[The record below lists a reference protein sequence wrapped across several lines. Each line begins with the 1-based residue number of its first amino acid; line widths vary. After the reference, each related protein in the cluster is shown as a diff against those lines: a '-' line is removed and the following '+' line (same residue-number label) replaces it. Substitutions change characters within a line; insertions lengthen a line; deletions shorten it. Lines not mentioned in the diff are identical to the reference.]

1 MAIRRGRMRLGDL
14 LIKQNVLTEED
25 LQKALTKQKGTGKKI
40 GEVLVDEGFITEE
53 AIVHALQMQLGL
65 EVIELATISIP
76 KEVRDLVGVDLLKK
90 YTVVPFEIDSH
101 NANILH
107 LAMADPMDLAAMDD
121 ISIVTDMQ
129 VEPYIASAREIMA
142 CIDRWYGESE
152 TMSAA
157 LRFKQE
163 REALKRTTVE
173 EEETLLDVSDAPI
186 VKLVRSLIEQAVR
199 QRASDIH
206 IEALEDSVRVRYR
219 IDGALSEKMVYENSL
234 LPAISTRIK
243 LMGGMDISE
252 KRKPQDGRMSIVV
265 DRREYD
271 LRISSIPTVHG
282 EKLVLRLSS
291 KMNMNK
297 SKEEL
302 GLSGKDLEQF
312 EQMLSNPFGIIFV
325 TGPTG
330 SGKSTTLYT
339 ALSELNNET
348 VNIVTVEDP
357 VEADLDGINQIQVN
371 TKAGVTFAAALRA
384 ILRQDPDIIMIGE
397 IRDAE
402 TANIAVQASITGHLV
417 VSTLHTN
424 NAAGTLNRM
433 ADMGVERYLIAD
445 SVIGVIAQRLV
456 RKLCPHCK
464 QKKLA
469 TAKEKRILRV
479 PLDQEVEVYE
489 PVGCNLCNYVGY
501 FGRTAIFEI
510 MQVNDDMRR
519 LIIENASTEKM
530 IQTARANGMSTLR
543 ENGIRA
549 VFDGITSVEEVL
561 RTSYEHG

>member
-14 LIKQNVLTEED
+14 LVKQNVLTEES
-25 LQKALTKQKGTGKKI
+25 LQEALQKQKGSGKKI

-65 EVIELATISIP
+65 EVIELAGISIP
-76 KEVRDLVGVDLLKK
+76 KEVRELVGVDLLKK
-90 YTVVPFEIDSH
+90 YTVVPFEINSQ

-107 LAMADPMDLAAMDD
+107 LAMADPMDMVAIDD
-121 ISIVTDMQ
+121 ISIVTNMQ
-129 VEPYIASAREIMA
+129 VEPYVASARDIMA
-142 CIDRWYGESE
+142 CIDRWYGDSE

-163 REALKRTTVE
+163 REALRRTAVE
-173 EEETLLDVSDAPI
+173 EEEALLDVSDAPI

-206 IEALEDSVRVRYR
+206 IEALEHSVRVRYR

-234 LPAISTRIK
+234 LPAIATRIK
-243 LMGGMDISE
+243 LMGGMDIAE

-271 LRISSIPTVHG
+271 LRISSVPTVHG

-302 GLSGKDLEQF
+302 GLSGRDLEQF

-339 ALSELNNET
+339 ALSELNSES

-371 TKAGVTFAAALRA
+371 TKAGVTFASALRA

-397 IRDAE
+397 IRDSE

-469 TAKEKRILRV
+469 NEKEKKILKLPV
-479 PLDQEVEVYE
+479 HQEVEIYE
-489 PVGCNLCNYVGY
+489 PVGCSLCNYVGY

-510 MQVNDDMRR
+510 MQVNETIRR
-519 LIIENASTEKM
+519 LIIENASTEDM
-530 IQTARANGMSTLR
+530 IRTAREHGMKTLR
-543 ENGIRA
+543 ENGIHA
-549 VFDGITSVEEVL
+549 VLEGITSIEEIL
-561 RTSYEHG
+561 RASYEHE